1 MYSRLRSPRGQLPG
15 SYLAAIWQLPG
26 SYLAVIWR
34 LFGAYLAAVS
44 FYFVRVLF
52 RTSSISYEFYFKPA
66 SLKTL
71 FTDTKEN
78 TTSEYSERQQR
89 IKAERKQAATPA
101 SRYNFVQLAVPST
114 VPKFKPP
121 TLNMPSTPGPDS

>member
-44 FYFVRVLF
+44 
-52 RTSSISYEFYFKPA
+52 FYFKPA